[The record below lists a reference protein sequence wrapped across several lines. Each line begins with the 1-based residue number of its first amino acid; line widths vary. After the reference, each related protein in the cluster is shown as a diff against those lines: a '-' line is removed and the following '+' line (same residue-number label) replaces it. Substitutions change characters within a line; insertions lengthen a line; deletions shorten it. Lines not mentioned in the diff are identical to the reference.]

1 MLLNHS
7 IVKPESVQNLP
18 PGYLWAGN
26 GIFRSVSRTEFSA
39 TIAHSLVTT
48 PGLVKLIPEFK
59 LLVPQ
64 VPQNKVKAII
74 DRINQYPDLEQL
86 FYLYWRGTAWEIICP
101 EQECTPTNC
110 ISLEQH
116 PEPAAIEIHSHGSM
130 RGFFSSTDDREENGC
145 RISTVIGRSN
155 ERLEIVSRVCA
166 HGLFLDLSSDR
177 IYQNINSYCS
187 YVIPF

>member
-7 IVKPESVQNLP
+7 IVRSRSLHNTL

-26 GIFRSVSRTEFSA
+26 GIFRSVSRTEFLA
-39 TIAHSLVTT
+39 TIAHSSVTT
-48 PGLVKLIPEFK
+48 PGLTELSPNFELI
-59 LLVPQ
+59 VPKVSQ
-64 VPQNKVKAII
+64 DKVKGII
-74 DRINQYPDLEQL
+74 DRINQHPDLEQL
-86 FYLYWRGTAWEIICP
+86 FYLYWRGTAWEVICP

-130 RGFFSSTDDREENGC
+130 GAFFSATDNQEENGC

-155 ERLEIVSRVCA
+155 NQLEIVSRVCA
-166 HGLFLDLSSDR
+166 HGLFLNVSSDR
-177 IYQNINSYCS
+177 IYQNINSYCRH
-187 YVIPF
+187 VIPF

>member
-74 DRINQYPDLEQL
+74 DRINQHPDLEQL
-86 FYLYWRGTAWEIICP
+86 FYLYWRGATWEVICP

-110 ISLEQH
+110 ISLEQY

-130 RGFFSSTDDREENGC
+130 RAFFSSTDDREENGC

-166 HGLFLDLSSDR
+166 HGLFLDVSSDR
-177 IYQNINSYCS
+177 IYQNINSYCRH
-187 YVIPF
+187 VTPF

>member
-1 MLLNHS
+1 MLLNHF
-7 IVKPESVQNLP
+7 IVRSRSTQDCP

-26 GIFRSVSRTEFSA
+26 GIFRSVTRTEFNA

-48 PGLVKLIPEFK
+48 PGLAELSPNFE

-64 VPQNKVKAII
+64 VPPDKVKGII

-86 FYLYWRGTAWEIICP
+86 FYLYWRGTAWEVICP
-101 EQECTPTNC
+101 EQECTPTSC
-110 ISLEQH
+110 ISLEQY

-130 RGFFSSTDDREENGC
+130 GAFFSATDNKEENGC

-155 ERLEIVSRVCA
+155 NQLEIVSRVCA
-166 HGLFLDLSSDR
+166 HGLFLDVASDQ
-177 IYQNINSYCS
+177 IYQNINSYCCH
-187 YVIPF
+187 VTPF

>member
-7 IVKPESVQNLP
+7 IVRSESAQDLP

-26 GIFRSVSRTEFSA
+26 GIFRSVSRTEFNA
-39 TIAHSLVTT
+39 TITHRLVTT
-48 PGLVKLIPEFK
+48 PGLTELLPGFE

-64 VPQNKVKAII
+64 VPQDKVKSII
-74 DRINQYPDLEQL
+74 DRINQHRDLEQL
-86 FYLYWRGTAWEIICP
+86 FYLYWRGTAWEVIFP
-101 EQECTPTNC
+101 EQECTSTSC

-130 RGFFSSTDDREENGC
+130 GAFFSSTDNQEENGC
-145 RISTVIGRSN
+145 RISTVIGRN
-155 ERLEIVSRVCA
+155 NNQLEIVSRVCA
-166 HGLFLDLSSDR
+166 HGLFLNLSSDQ

-187 YVIPF
+187 HVIPF

>member
-1 MLLNHS
+1 MLINHS

-74 DRINQYPDLEQL
+74 DRINQHPDLEQL
-86 FYLYWRGTAWEIICP
+86 FYLYWRGTAWEVICP

-110 ISLEQH
+110 ISLEQY

-130 RGFFSSTDDREENGC
+130 RAFFSSTDDREENGC

-166 HGLFLDLSSDR
+166 HGLFLDVSSDR
-177 IYQNINSYCS
+177 IYQNINSYCRH
-187 YVIPF
+187 VTPF

>member
-74 DRINQYPDLEQL
+74 DRINQHPDLEQL
-86 FYLYWRGTAWEIICP
+86 FYLYWRGTAWEVICP

-110 ISLEQH
+110 ISLEQY

-130 RGFFSSTDDREENGC
+130 RAFFSSTDDREENGC

-166 HGLFLDLSSDR
+166 HGLFLDVSSDR
-177 IYQNINSYCS
+177 IYQNINSYCRH
-187 YVIPF
+187 VIPF